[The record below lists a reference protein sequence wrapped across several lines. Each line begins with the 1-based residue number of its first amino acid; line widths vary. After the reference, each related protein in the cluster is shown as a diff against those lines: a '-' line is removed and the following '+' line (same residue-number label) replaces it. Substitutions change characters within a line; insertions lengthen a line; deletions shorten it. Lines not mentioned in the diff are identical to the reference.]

1 MATII
6 LSIAIF
12 LLSVCGLAVGLFF
25 GRAPIK
31 GSCGG
36 LACGN
41 DTGCNVCSSNRQ
53 ETG

>member
-6 LSIAIF
+6 LSIVIV
-12 LLSVCGLAVGLFF
+12 LLSAGGLAVGLFF

-36 LACGN
+36 LSCGN
-41 DTGCNVCSSNRQ
+41 DTGCDACSSNR
-53 ETG
+53 